1 MNKYYLSIGSNCN
14 AIENINA
21 ALVMLAESFGHII
34 VSNVYK
40 NSPIGNGL
48 VDYHNLSAAFDAP
61 SNHSDLVAE
70 LKIIENKLAR
80 DRSIGRNKGVTID
93 LDVILSVSINTREVC
108 YYTKDIVNYSF
119 ILAPLAEIADGVC
132 DPITN
137 KSYQTL
143 WQEFDKSAHP
153 LQKININEQTA

>member
-1 MNKYYLSIGSNCN
+1 MSKYYLSIGSNLN

-21 ALVMLAESFGHII
+21 ALGMLAASFGQIL

-40 NSPIGNGL
+40 NSAIGNAL
-48 VDYHNLSAAFDAP
+48 VDYHNLSAAFDTP
-61 SNHSDLVAE
+61 LNHSDLVAE
-70 LKIIENKLAR
+70 LKVIENKLSR

-93 LDVILSVSINTREVC
+93 LDVILRVSISSGEVC
-108 YYTKDIVNYSF
+108 YHTKDIVNYSF
-119 ILAPLAEIADGVC
+119 ILAPLAEIAGAVC
-132 DPITN
+132 DPITK

-153 LQKININEQTA
+153 LQRVKIN